1 MKLSKLKLKLFIISL
16 LFLSC
21 NSYGAYINQHYEEKV
36 EEKFVSESMNSNTVV
51 ACFVRYED
59 FFMMNKPSLHD
70 TLENCK
76 ENKMIVEK
84 LNRTKYKFGKIKGY
98 LPYSK
103 EVIVELIEVK
113 RKEWIMESIKL
124 EDVKSVLESR
134 MFDILKEIHNG
145 YFDDDWMYQ
154 RDSTDRYYLEG
165 RINSLIEV
173 YEELFGIDAYLEFQ
187 KEAFKK
193 IREECNETSE

>member
-1 MKLSKLKLKLFIISL
+1 
-16 LFLSC
+16 
-21 NSYGAYINQHYEEKV
+21 
-36 EEKFVSESMNSNTVV
+36 
-51 ACFVRYED
+51 
-59 FFMMNKPSLHD
+59 
-70 TLENCK
+70 
-76 ENKMIVEK
+76 
-84 LNRTKYKFGKIKGY
+84 
-98 LPYSK
+98 
-103 EVIVELIEVK
+103 
-113 RKEWIMESIKL
+113 MESIKL